1 MLSSAELC
9 FAGPREP
16 GGVAVGHQRAPPA
29 RQGACHETQEA
40 PCPQAKPTRGRPPLR
55 LITRCVG
62 APCHLALRLRQRSF
76 PAWRP
81 RCCGAPPALH
91 PPPPPHP
98 PTLATHWCLL
108 TGHGLEKIF
117 FPSPMT
123 KHHLVYL
130 SLVTVRKCNKHI
142 KEQGK

>member
-1 MLSSAELC
+1 MPAGQTDQGETPSASDHTLCWGSLPPGPTPPTTQLSCL
-9 FAGPREP
+9 
-16 GGVAVGHQRAPPA
+16 APSVL
-29 RQGACHETQEA
+29 
-40 PCPQAKPTRGRPPLR
+40 RGSPRPP
-55 LITRCVG
+55 
-62 APCHLALRLRQRSF
+62 
-76 PAWRP
+76 
-81 RCCGAPPALH
+81 PPPH
-91 PPPPPHP
+91 PPPTPPHPHP
-98 PTLATHWCLL
+98 PTLATHPCLL